1 MQVKKGKNRLLIKI
15 TQSNSDWGF
24 ACQFPLLVGGRLL
37 MLDGET
43 PHQNVVVQVLKDSRV
58 FDTVLS
64 DRTGRYEFYL
74 PQTGRYTFRC
84 QVLDGYIYYNSSLR
98 KHKVGSPTKAV
109 VLSDTTPIQQLNI
122 HFHFAP
128 FKKGAWRHYSYLDG
142 LASNSVTRIYQA
154 KDRTMWIGTTNG
166 LSQFDGERFTNLTT
180 EHGLVHNHILAIH
193 QVSDGSLWIGTLGGV
208 SHYDGQT
215 FTNFTTTEG
224 LVSNMVSDIHQSD
237 DGMLWIATSDTET
250 GKKDYF
256 AIGVG
261 AGVLDTMVNT
271 SLA

>member
-1 MQVKKGKNRLLIKI
+1 
-15 TQSNSDWGF
+15 
-24 ACQFPLLVGGRLL
+24 

>member
-1 MQVKKGKNRLLIKI
+1 
-15 TQSNSDWGF
+15 
-24 ACQFPLLVGGRLL
+24 
-37 MLDGET
+37 
-43 PHQNVVVQVLKDSRV
+43 
-58 FDTVLS
+58 
-64 DRTGRYEFYL
+64 
-74 PQTGRYTFRC
+74 
-84 QVLDGYIYYNSSLR
+84 
-98 KHKVGSPTKAV
+98 
-109 VLSDTTPIQQLNI
+109 
-122 HFHFAP
+122 
-128 FKKGAWRHYSYLDG
+128 
-142 LASNSVTRIYQA
+142 
-154 KDRTMWIGTTNG
+154 MWIGTTNG

-180 EHGLVHNHILAIH
+180 EHGLVHNHISAIH

-237 DGMLWIATSDTET
+237 DGMLWIAASDTET